1 MCVAAPG
8 LAWFLLLDLLLIA
21 AYTAFVADGDGVGR
35 PAPGRAGARSWA
47 ASGGRWRCRP
57 PSPTSSRTRCCG
69 SAGPALLVRVASTA
83 KWLLLVVALG
93 LALWALLVGT
103 ARFLLP
109 WSQPPQFP
117 PDVPDGEVGEP
128 WPCVEGQ
135 LVPLPGR

>member
-1 MCVAAPG
+1 MWGARH
-8 LAWFLLLDLLLIA
+8 LA
-21 AYTAFVADGDGVGR
+21 GSGC
-35 PAPGRAGARSWA
+35 RSWA
-47 ASGGRWRCRP
+47 ASAATLAVAPAVADLVENALLWFG
-57 PSPTSSRTRCCG
+57 
-69 SAGPALLVRVASTA
+69 GPALLVRVASTA
-83 KWLLLVVALG
+83 KWLLLAVALG

-128 WPCVEGQ
+128 WPCVEGE